1 MLYIIQ
7 IAITNSHPYILQMN
21 QEVKSYDEEGTQ
33 VEIGDWQSE
42 NDTELVGQEVAEE
55 REFKTSNNICF
66 FLLIILNATKLL
78 IIIQWLLLPQLLS
91 VHFVLLATAATNAAP
106 RPEPSSD
113 NMMSNSLSALT
124 SLCIVSLM

>member
-1 MLYIIQ
+1 
-7 IAITNSHPYILQMN
+7 MN
-21 QEVKSYDEEGTQ
+21 QEIKSYDEKDTQ

-42 NDTELVGQEVAEE
+42 DNTELVGQEVAEE
-55 REFKTSNNICF
+55 REFKTRNNICF
-66 FLLIILNATKLL
+66 FLLIILNATSGKLL

>member
-1 MLYIIQ
+1 MRKTRRLKSETGRAKIIRSWWDKKWPKNVSLKQ
-7 IAITNSHPYILQMN
+7 
-21 QEVKSYDEEGTQ
+21 GTIY
-33 VEIGDWQSE
+33 V
-42 NDTELVGQEVAEE
+42 
-55 REFKTSNNICF
+55 
-66 FLLIILNATKLL
+66 FLLIILNATSGKLL